1 VAVSIALVDERGNFP
16 VGGMGVKASRMPRWR
31 FARRTCVTSLAG
43 AVRVAVMLMLAAA
56 LAAVSAAAEQRGVRD
71 RFDSVVI
78 DAGHGG
84 KDEGATS
91 PKGLVEKELV
101 LDVTR
106 RLARRLQAG
115 KLQVVLTRDSDVF
128 VPLETRTSLAND
140 ARGDLFIS
148 IHANSARSTRPRGI
162 ETFFVSLEA
171 SDETARQVAERENQA
186 FGEEGVVLSQQ
197 DPLVAILGDMAESEH
212 VAESDAFA
220 KLAQAQLKHAIATP
234 SRGVKQ
240 APFVVLMGVRMPATL
255 IEIGFLSN
263 SQDEKILR
271 TSEYR
276 ERIAEALAEAV
287 FRYGKRYDALR
298 GIEGEFS
305 LGAAR

>member
-1 VAVSIALVDERGNFP
+1 
-16 VGGMGVKASRMPRWR
+16 MPRW
-31 FARRTCVTSLAG
+31 G
-43 AVRVAVMLMLAAA
+43 AAPESGVASYSSRLCRAVVLCQAAA
-56 LAAVSAAAEQRGVRD
+56 SVFVVLSGAHAETSRPE
-71 RFDSVVI
+71 RFDSVII

-91 PKGLVEKELV
+91 PQGLLEKELV

-106 RLARRLQAG
+106 RLAHRLRDG
-115 KLQVVLTRDSDVF
+115 KLRVVLTRENDVF
-128 VPLETRTSLAND
+128 VPLESRTSLAND

-148 IHANSARSTRPRGI
+148 IHANSARSAKPRGI
-162 ETFFVSLEA
+162 ETYFVSLEA
-171 SDETARQVAERENQA
+171 SDETARQVAERENEA
-186 FGEEGVVLSQQ
+186 FGNEALALSLQ
-197 DPLVAILGDMAESEH
+197 DPLAAILGDMAESEH

-220 KLAQAQLKHAIATP
+220 KLAQAELREALELP

-263 SQDEKILR
+263 SQDEKILG
-271 TSEYR
+271 TNEYR
-276 ERIAEALAEAV
+276 ERIAEALAHAV
-287 FRYGKRYDALR
+287 FRYGERYDALR
-298 GIEGEFS
+298 GIGGELS

>member
-1 VAVSIALVDERGNFP
+1 MTVSRSPRWGATRRGSIASLRGCR
-16 VGGMGVKASRMPRWR
+16 GGALLCATALI
-31 FARRTCVTSLAG
+31 FAAFST
-43 AVRVAVMLMLAAA
+43 AVAE
-56 LAAVSAAAEQRGVRD
+56 SAHRD
-71 RFDSVVI
+71 RFDSVII

-101 LDVTR
+101 LDVSR
-106 RLARRLQAG
+106 RLAQRLREG
-115 KLQVVLTRDSDVF
+115 NLRVVLTREDDVF
-128 VPLETRTSLAND
+128 VPLESRTSLAND

-148 IHANSARSTRPRGI
+148 IHANSARSAKPRGI

-171 SDETARQVAERENQA
+171 SDENARQVADRENQA
-186 FGEEGVVLSQQ
+186 FGADAVALSLQ
-197 DPLVAILGDMAESEH
+197 DPLAAILGDMAESEH

-220 KLAQAQLKHAIATP
+220 KLAQDELRHAIGIP

-263 SQDEKILR
+263 KQDEGILR
-271 TSEYR
+271 TQKHR
-276 ERIAEALAEAV
+276 ERIADALAQAV

-298 GIEGEFS
+298 GISGELS
-305 LGAAR
+305 LGSAR

>member
-1 VAVSIALVDERGNFP
+1 
-16 VGGMGVKASRMPRWR
+16 MPRWGS
-31 FARRTCVTSLAG
+31 TKLEGAG
-43 AVRVAVMLMLAAA
+43 SQGVVVLLLA
-56 LAAVSAAAEQRGVRD
+56 LASAAAAFSTATAESGRRD
-71 RFDSVVI
+71 RFDAVVI

-91 PKGLVEKELV
+91 PRGLVEKELV
-101 LDVTR
+101 LDVTQ
-106 RLARRLQAG
+106 RLARRLREG
-115 KLQVVLTRDSDVF
+115 KLRVVLTRDDDVF
-128 VPLETRTSLAND
+128 VPLESRTSLAND

-148 IHANSARSTRPRGI
+148 IHANSARNAKPRGI

-171 SDETARQVAERENQA
+171 SDESARQVAERENQA
-186 FGEEGVVLSQQ
+186 FGADGVVLSLH
-197 DPLVAILGDMAESEH
+197 DPLAAILGDMAESEH

-220 KLAQAQLKHAIATP
+220 RLAQTELRNAIELP

-263 SQDEKILR
+263 SEDERILR
-271 TSEYR
+271 TGQHR

-287 FRYGKRYDALR
+287 FRYGERYDALR
-298 GIEGEFS
+298 GIGGELS
-305 LGAAR
+305 LGSTR

>member
-1 VAVSIALVDERGNFP
+1 MRDN
-16 VGGMGVKASRMPRWR
+16 RMPRWGS
-31 FARRTCVTSLAG
+31 TKLEGAG
-43 AVRVAVMLMLAAA
+43 SQGVVVLLLA
-56 LAAVSAAAEQRGVRD
+56 LASAAAAFSTATAESGRRD
-71 RFDSVVI
+71 RFDAVVI

-91 PKGLVEKELV
+91 PRGLVEKELV
-101 LDVTR
+101 LDVTQ
-106 RLARRLQAG
+106 RLARRLREG
-115 KLQVVLTRDSDVF
+115 KLRVVLTRDDDVF
-128 VPLETRTSLAND
+128 VPLESRTSLAND

-148 IHANSARSTRPRGI
+148 IHANSARNAKPRGI

-171 SDETARQVAERENQA
+171 SDESARQVAERENQA
-186 FGEEGVVLSQQ
+186 FGADGVVLSLH
-197 DPLVAILGDMAESEH
+197 DPLAAILGDMAESEH

-220 KLAQAQLKHAIATP
+220 RLAQTELRNAIELP

-263 SQDEKILR
+263 SEDERILR
-271 TSEYR
+271 TGQHR

-287 FRYGKRYDALR
+287 FRYGERYDALR
-298 GIEGEFS
+298 GIGGELS
-305 LGAAR
+305 LGSTR